1 MEHSSQ
7 LWFSYWHLGGTGRT
21 GTGALRLVRDLSAER
36 AAITMQW
43 QKLAGGQVVLRLEQ
57 PLRTR
62 NGWLDFRRPT
72 SRTPYGQIEYS
83 QVAVDAEPEGRELRL
98 QLDYRRQLSDRSG
111 QLILSLGQARQPGH
125 NPGAPNQTYASL
137 NLSLPL

>member
-1 MEHSSQ
+1 M
-7 LWFSYWHLGGTGRT
+7 
-21 GTGALRLVRDLSAER
+21 RDLSAES
-36 AAITMQW
+36 AAIALQW

-62 NGWLDFRRPT
+62 NGWLDFRLPT
-72 SRTPYGQIEYS
+72 SRTRYGQIGYS
-83 QVAVDAEPEGRELRL
+83 QVAVDAEPDGRELRL
-98 QLDYRRQLSDRSG
+98 QLDYSRQLSERGG
-111 QLILSLGQARQPGH
+111 QLILSLGRARQPGH